1 MPLVFTSFLRIF
13 LTTNTHTLA
22 HARRVPKMYIEN
34 QTVTR
39 TRQMSRQVPKIGNVM
54 SHAHTH
60 ARRHTHTYARICIR
74 ARAHTQMC
82 TALPHL
88 RLLLRLLFLFPPPSL
103 VHHPIKF
110 LIAVL
115 IPPRETMCYLHLELF
130 SFSLYI
136 RLIK

>member
-1 MPLVFTSFLRIF
+1 MLCRTHIRTHEDILTHMHVDTS
-13 LTTNTHTLA
+13 
-22 HARRVPKMYIEN
+22 M
-34 QTVTR
+34 Q
-39 TRQMSRQVPKIGNVM
+39 
-54 SHAHTH
+54 
-60 ARRHTHTYARICIR
+60 ICIR